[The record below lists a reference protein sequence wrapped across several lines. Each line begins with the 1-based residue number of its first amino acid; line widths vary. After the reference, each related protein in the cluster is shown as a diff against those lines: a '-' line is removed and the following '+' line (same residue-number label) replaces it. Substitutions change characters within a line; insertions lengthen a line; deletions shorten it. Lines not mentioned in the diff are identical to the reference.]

1 MTKAVKYKKNYINN
15 KLQNIVNDDLVSF
28 HMPGHKKGKI
38 YDKLGY
44 ENLVKNLY
52 KATIKIAIL

>member
-1 MTKAVKYKKNYINN
+1 MRLKYEKNYINN

-38 YDKLGY
+38 Y
-44 ENLVKNLY
+44 ELY
-52 KATIKIAIL
+52 CFCHIYLNIVLS